1 MLLHEL
7 PEGRRFHV
15 VGSPLRGRLIRLG
28 PGSAVVRYDAYET
41 RESGITR
48 HLDAHVTTIAPN
60 TVIEPAEEI

>member
-1 MLLHEL
+1 MKLDEL

-41 RESGITR
+41 RDSGKTISISP
-48 HLDAHVTTIAPN
+48 HVTTIAPN
-60 TVIEPAEEI
+60 TIIEPLEEI